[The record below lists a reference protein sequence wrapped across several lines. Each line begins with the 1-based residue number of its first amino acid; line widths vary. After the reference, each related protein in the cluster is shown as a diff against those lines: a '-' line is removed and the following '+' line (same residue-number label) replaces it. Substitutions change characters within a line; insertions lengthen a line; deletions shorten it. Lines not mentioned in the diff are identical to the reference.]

1 LYRNFTMV
9 ITGQIPRFLKYLLPG
24 YLLLYGLAGIAN
36 ADSLSEA
43 QRAHRTGNYSEAAK
57 LYRLAAES
65 GNADARYALGSMYTY
80 GEGVTAD
87 YQKAEKWYRLA
98 AEKGHRDAQYTL
110 GLIYGSGQQGLAQ
123 DLQKAVKWYR
133 LAAAQEHINALL
145 NLGMIYERGYGQ
157 GIRRD
162 YREAVKWYHLAAERG
177 SSGAQAHLGI
187 MYIRGFGVS
196 RNLIRAYMWLELAS
210 DRGIGV
216 AQQGRAEAAEGMSSS
231 QIFRAKKMAAN
242 CRSRNYKNCD

>member
-1 LYRNFTMV
+1 MYRNLLML
-9 ITGQIPRFLKYLLPG
+9 ITGLVSRFFKYVLLG
-24 YLLLYGLAGIAN
+24 YLLLYGLVGIVN
-36 ADSLSEA
+36 ADSLLEA

-57 LYRLAAES
+57 LYRLAAEG

-110 GLIYGSGQQGLAQ
+110 GLIYGTGQQGLAQ
-123 DLQKAVKWYR
+123 DLRKAIKWYR

-145 NLGMIYERGYGQ
+145 NLGMIYERGYGH

-162 YREAVKWYHLAAERG
+162 YREAVKWYRLAAERG
-177 SSGAQAHLGI
+177 NSGAQAHLGI

-210 DRGIGV
+210 DRGIGM
-216 AQQGRAEAAEGMSSS
+216 AQQGRTEAAEGMSPS
-231 QIFRAKKMAAN
+231 QISKAKKMAAN
-242 CRSRNYKNCD
+242 CRLRNYKNCD

>member
-1 LYRNFTMV
+1 MPTVKV
-9 ITGQIPRFLKYLLPG
+9 IIVKRQNCTDLLPRG
-24 YLLLYGLAGIAN
+24 
-36 ADSLSEA
+36 
-43 QRAHRTGNYSEAAK
+43 
-57 LYRLAAES
+57 

-123 DLQKAVKWYR
+123 DLQRAVKWYR

-162 YREAVKWYHLAAERG
+162 YREAVKWYRLAAERG
-177 SSGAQAHLGI
+177 SPGAQAHLGI

-196 RNLIRAYMWLELAS
+196 RNLIRAYMWLELSS
-210 DRGIGV
+210 DRGIGM
-216 AQQGRAEAAEGMSSS
+216 AQQGLAEAAEGCHLLKFSG
-231 QIFRAKKMAAN
+231 QKKW
-242 CRSRNYKNCD
+242 RPTVGLVITKIVIRVWDR

>member
-1 LYRNFTMV
+1 MV
-9 ITGQIPRFLKYLLPG
+9 KTGQVSLFLKYILPG
-24 YLLLYGLAGIAN
+24 YLLLSGLAGIAN

-43 QRAHRTGNYSEAAK
+43 KRAHRTGNYSEAAK

-65 GNADARYALGSMYTY
+65 GNADARYALGSMYKY
-80 GEGVTAD
+80 GEGVAAD
-87 YQKAEKWYRLA
+87 YQKAAKWYHLA

-133 LAAAQEHINALL
+133 LAAAQEHITALL

-162 YREAVKWYHLAAERG
+162 YREAVKWYRLAAVRG
-177 SSGAQAHLGI
+177 NPGAQAHLGI

-196 RNLIRAYMWLELAS
+196 RNLIRAYMWLEMAS
-210 DRGIGV
+210 DRGIGM
-216 AQQGRAEAAEGMSSS
+216 AQQGRTEAAEGMTPS
-231 QIFRAKKMAAN
+231 QIFRAKKMAVT
-242 CRSRNYKNCD
+242 CRYRNYKNCE

>member
-1 LYRNFTMV
+1 MKIAGSIF
-9 ITGQIPRFLKYLLPG
+9 GFFKYLFAC
-24 YLLLYGLAGIAN
+24 YLFLYGLTGIAN

-43 QRAHRTGNYSEAAK
+43 QRVHRAGNYSEAAK
-57 LYRLAAES
+57 LYRLSAVN
-65 GNADARYALGSMYTY
+65 GNTDARYALGSMYTY

-87 YQKAEKWYRLA
+87 YQKAAKWYRLA

-110 GLIYGSGQQGLAQ
+110 GLIYGSGQHGLAR

-162 YREAVKWYHLAAERG
+162 YREAVKWYRLAAKRG
-177 SSGAQAHLGI
+177 SSGAQAHLGL

-196 RNLIRAYMWLELAS
+196 RDLIRAYMWLELAS
-210 DRGIGV
+210 GKGIGM
-216 AQQGRAEAAEGMSSS
+216 AQQGLAEAAEGMSPSH
-231 QIFRAKKMAAN
+231 ITKAKRMAVN
-242 CRSRNYKNCD
+242 CRARNYKNCD